1 MSEKVEFSG
10 DVAQAVMGNVKEA
23 PRLNNVVT
31 LNLGEPEK
39 EVELITDY
47 QRKRINIL
55 VKEFAAMSGD
65 GDLEIYKI
73 FITDYGL
80 KRFRELPRAKY
91 HEVKATL
98 EKWIADANDAANA
111 NTHAPAPAESPQAP
125 LHPPQQQIVCVA
137 CAEKNVSYARLQR
150 TARVQMI
157 VLAATVGLCGWLL
170 YKMPMAADSNS
181 GSMENKC
188 YIDGKA
194 HSIGST
200 ARTSAGIT
208 SECINAG
215 DSGSAIWSNL
225 KRPR

>member
-1 MSEKVEFSG
+1 MSEKVEFKG
-10 DVAQAVMGNVKEA
+10 DVAQAVMGDVIEA

-31 LNLGEPEK
+31 LHLGEPEK
-39 EVELITDY
+39 EAELITDY
-47 QRKRINIL
+47 QRKRINML
-55 VKEFAAMSGD
+55 VKEFAALSGD
-65 GDLEIYKI
+65 GDLDIYKI

-111 NTHAPAPAESPQAP
+111 STPATIPAASAQATAPV
-125 LHPPQQQIVCVA
+125 PQQAMPCLA
-137 CAEKNVSYARLQR
+137 CAEKKESYARLQR
-150 TARVQMI
+150 SARVQMI
-157 VLAATVGLCGWLL
+157 ALVVCVGLCGWLL
-170 YKMPMAADSNS
+170 YKVPMAADAMS
-181 GSMENKC
+181 GPIENKC